1 MHSHMHTHTRI
12 RHAFPAQ
19 LYASES
25 QEPYIHEERWTSGT
39 LRCCPRVPGRC
50 DEHPPS
56 QAQLLEGHEATIPVS
71 TPLLTLLHALEEAA
85 GEEGHGHEQDD
96 GTAHNGGDHC
106 HLEAKGLVGW
116 HSCKGKTTA
125 PGTADPDLL
134 GPGC

>member
-1 MHSHMHTHTRI
+1 MRRDGPVGRSDAAPGYLADVMSILPARHS
-12 RHAFPAQ
+12 
-19 LYASES
+19 S
-25 QEPYIHEERWTSGT
+25 WK
-39 LRCCPRVPGRC
+39 
-50 DEHPPS
+50 D
-56 QAQLLEGHEATIPVS
+56 TIPVS

-106 HLEAKGLVGW
+106 HLEAEGLMGW